1 MKELSWLQFDQAVH
15 SLASHFSGTAC
26 SGVFGVPRG
35 GLCLA
40 VALSHALERPLLLE
54 PAADALIVDD
64 VYETG
69 RTLEALHDQCPNA
82 RFAVWVSKRPPLWWQ
97 AAVVTDHSEWLLFP
111 WENKTLARADER
123 AYQDSRRGTR

>member
-1 MKELSWLQFDQAVH
+1 MKELSWQQFDQAV
-15 SLASHFSGTAC
+15 SALAQEFKGRTC

-40 VALSHALERPLLLE
+40 VALSHALDRPLLLA

-69 RTLEALHDQCPNA
+69 RTLEALREQFPDA
-82 RFAVWVSKRPPLWWQ
+82 SFAVWVSKCQARWWTT
-97 AAVVTDHSEWLLFP
+97 VEVSGSNDWLVFP
-111 WENKTLARADER
+111 WESLERAADDER
-123 AYQDSRRGTR
+123 GYRSSRSLM

>member
-1 MKELSWLQFDQAVH
+1 MKELSWQQFDQAVS
-15 SLASHFSGTAC
+15 SLAEQFMGRGC

-69 RTLEALHDQCPNA
+69 RTLKALREQFPDA
-82 RFAVWVSKRPPLWWQ
+82 SFAVWVSKCQPRWWTTVEVSS
-97 AAVVTDHSEWLLFP
+97 ANDWLIFP
-111 WENKTLARADER
+111 WESRERAAADER
-123 AYQDSRRGTR
+123 VYRSSRSLM

>member
-1 MKELSWLQFDQAVH
+1 MKELSWQQFDQAV
-15 SLASHFSGTAC
+15 SALAQEFKGRTC

-40 VALSHALERPLLLE
+40 VALSHALERPLLLA

-69 RTLEALHDQCPNA
+69 RTLEALREQFPDA
-82 RFAVWVSKRPPLWWQ
+82 SFAVWVSKCQARWWTT
-97 AAVVTDHSEWLLFP
+97 VEVSTVEEWLVFP
-111 WENKTLARADER
+111 WENAEKASADQAAYRA
-123 AYQDSRRGTR
+123 SRRLS

>member
-1 MKELSWLQFDQAVH
+1 MKELSWQQFDQAV
-15 SLASHFSGTAC
+15 SALAQEFKGRTC

-40 VALSHALERPLLLE
+40 VALSHALERPLLLA

-69 RTLEALHDQCPNA
+69 RTLEALREQFPDA
-82 RFAVWVSKRPPLWWQ
+82 SFAVWVSKCQARWWTT
-97 AAVVTDHSEWLLFP
+97 VEVSTVEEWLVFP
-111 WENKTLARADER
+111 WENAEKASADEAAYR
-123 AYQDSRRGTR
+123 ASRRLS

>member
-1 MKELSWLQFDQAVH
+1 MKELSWQQFDQAV
-15 SLASHFSGTAC
+15 SALAQQFMGRGC

-54 PAADALIVDD
+54 PAADALIIDD

-69 RTLEALHDQCPNA
+69 RTLEAFREQFPDA
-82 RFAVWVSKRPPLWWQ
+82 SFAVWVSKCQARWWTTVEVS
-97 AAVVTDHSEWLLFP
+97 AAEEWLVFP
-111 WENKTLARADER
+111 WENSEKASADQA
-123 AYQDSRRGTR
+123 AYKASRRLS

>member
-1 MKELSWLQFDQAVH
+1 MKRLSWNQFDRAVAV
-15 SLASHFSGTAC
+15 LAAHFATSDC

-69 RTLEALHDQCPNA
+69 KTLEPLHA
-82 RFAVWVSKRPPLWWQ
+82 RFPSACFAVWVSKRSPCWWY
-97 AAVVTDHSEWLLFP
+97 AAEVTQDQEWLLFP
-111 WENKTLARADER
+111 WENRLKSSDDEQNYRA
-123 AYQDSRRGTR
+123 SRRDF

>member
-1 MKELSWLQFDQAVH
+1 MKELSWQQFEQAVH
-15 SLASHFSGTAC
+15 VLASHFAGTAC

-40 VALSHALERPLLLE
+40 VALSHALERPLVLT

-69 RTLEALHDQCPNA
+69 RTLESLHDQFPDA
-82 RFAVWVSKRPPLWWQ
+82 RFAVWFSKCSSRWWTTVEESS
-97 AAVVTDHSEWLLFP
+97 ADDWLVFP
-111 WENKTLARADER
+111 WESRHRAVADER
-123 AYQDSRRGTR
+123 EYRASRRLM

>member
-1 MKELSWLQFDQAVH
+1 MKELSWQQFDQAVS
-15 SLASHFSGTAC
+15 SLAQQFKGRAF

-40 VALSHALERPLLLE
+40 VALSHALERPLLLA

-69 RTLEALHDQCPNA
+69 RTLEALREQFPDA
-82 RFAVWVSKRPPLWWQ
+82 SFAVWVSKCQPRWWTTVEVSS
-97 AAVVTDHSEWLLFP
+97 ANDWLIFP
-111 WENKTLARADER
+111 WESLERAAADER
-123 AYQDSRRGTR
+123 FYRSSRSLM

>member
-69 RTLEALHDQCPNA
+69 QTLEALHDQFPDAC
-82 RFAVWVSKRPPLWWQ
+82 FAVWVSKCPSRWWTTVEESS
-97 AAVVTDHSEWLLFP
+97 ADVWLVFP
-111 WENKTLARADER
+111 WESRDRAAVDEQVYR
-123 AYQDSRRGTR
+123 SSRRTL

>member
-1 MKELSWLQFDQAVH
+1 MKELSWQQFDQAVH
-15 SLASHFSGTAC
+15 SLASHFDGIVC

-40 VALSHALERPLLLE
+40 VALSHALEQPLLLQ

-69 RTLEALHDQCPNA
+69 RTLEALREQFPDVF
-82 RFAVWVSKRPPLWWQ
+82 FAVWISKCQARWWTTVEVS
-97 AAVVTDHSEWLLFP
+97 AAEEWLVFP
-111 WENKTLARADER
+111 WENSEKASADEAAYR
-123 AYQDSRRGTR
+123 ASRRLS